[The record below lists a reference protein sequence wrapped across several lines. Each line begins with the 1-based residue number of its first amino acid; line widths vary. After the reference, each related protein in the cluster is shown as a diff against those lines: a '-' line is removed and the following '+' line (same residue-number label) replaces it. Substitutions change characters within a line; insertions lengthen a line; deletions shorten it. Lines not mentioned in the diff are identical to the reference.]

1 MPLVETDVD
10 QAAEYIQQVGRES
23 ATDKILQQKKADGRD
38 ASAESTDS
46 DAESWMTASN
56 WTVNFLD
63 KKLCPAW
70 ELDDGE
76 KVQLASS
83 LADVLDLYFPG
94 AMRGFDNWHPLS
106 KLFGSMMMIA
116 AMRVDLQTGRIAPMH
131 HKATTDNGKSEP
143 ERRHLDL
150 NGGDDSERKN
160 PGRFTTHGE

>member
-10 QAAEYIQQVGRES
+10 QAAAYIQQVGREA
-23 ATDKILQQKKADGRD
+23 ATDKILGQKKADDRD

-46 DAESWMTASN
+46 DAESWMTASD

-63 KKLCPAW
+63 KKFCPAW

-76 KVQLASS
+76 KKQLSASLS
-83 LADVLDLYFPG
+83 DVLDLYFPG

-116 AMRVDLQTGRIAPMH
+116 AMRVDFETGRIAPMH
-131 HKATTDNGKSEP
+131 RKAATDDGKSKP
-143 ERRHLDL
+143 ERRNLDL
-150 NGGDDSERKN
+150 NGGDDSQRKDT
-160 PGRFTTHGE
+160 GRFTTDGD